1 MPTNLP
7 SPDKQDSAEA
17 TKLYFNRY
25 GRVPVEFLAN
35 EVTATVAFFESKGF
49 AQDAALSSAAV
60 ILDQAKADGVPVF
73 EILDTLKTFDQIE
86 LSGLVSEI
94 LNNNRPSTSSLG
106 YRDPNISVSSE
117 SRNIA
122 P

>member
-1 MPTNLP
+1 MQTNLP
-7 SPDKQDSAEA
+7 SPNKQDSADA

-25 GRVPVEFLAN
+25 GTGPVEFLAN

-49 AQDAALSSAAV
+49 DQDAALSSATV

-73 EILDTLKTFDQIE
+73 EILDTLQTFDQIG

-94 LNNNRPSTSSLG
+94 LNNNRPSSSSLG
-106 YRDPNISVSSE
+106 YRDPDVSVSTE

>member
-7 SPDKQDSAEA
+7 SPNKQDSAEA

-25 GRVPVEFLAN
+25 GRSPVEFLAN

-49 AQDAALSSAAV
+49 AQDAALNSAAV
-60 ILDQAKADGVPVF
+60 MLNQAKADGVPVF
-73 EILDTLKTFDQIE
+73 EILDTLKSFDQIE

-94 LNNNRPSTSSLG
+94 LNNDRPSTSSLG
-106 YRDPNISVSSE
+106 YRDPNVSVSSE
-117 SRNIA
+117 SRNIV

>member
-7 SPDKQDSAEA
+7 SPNKLDSAEA

-25 GRVPVEFLAN
+25 GTGPVEFLAN
-35 EVTATVAFFESKGF
+35 EVTATVSFFESKGF
-49 AQDAALSSAAV
+49 ANDAAISSAAV
-60 ILDQAKADGVPVF
+60 ILDQAKADGIPVF
-73 EILDTLKTFDQIE
+73 EILDTLETFDQIS

-106 YRDPNISVSSE
+106 YRDPTISASTE
-117 SRNIA
+117 IRNIA

>member
-1 MPTNLP
+1 MQTNLP
-7 SPDKQDSAEA
+7 SPNKQDSAEA

-25 GRVPVEFLAN
+25 GRGPIEFLAN
-35 EVTATVAFFESKGF
+35 EVTAAVSFFELKGF
-49 AQDAALSSAAV
+49 DQDAALSSATV
-60 ILDQAKADGVPVF
+60 ILDQAKADGIAVF
-73 EILDTLKTFDQIE
+73 KILDTLQTFDQIG

-94 LNNNRPSTSSLG
+94 LNNNRPSSSSLG
-106 YRDPNISVSSE
+106 YRDSDVSVSTE

>member
-7 SPDKQDSAEA
+7 SPIKLDSADA

-25 GRVPVEFLAN
+25 GTGPVEFLAN

-49 AQDAALSSAAV
+49 DQDAALSSATV

-73 EILDTLKTFDQIE
+73 EILDTLQTFDQIG

-94 LNNNRPSTSSLG
+94 LNNNRPSSSSLG
-106 YRDPNISVSSE
+106 YRDPDVSVSTE

>member
-7 SPDKQDSAEA
+7 SPNKQDSAEA

-25 GRVPVEFLAN
+25 GRGPVEFLAN
-35 EVTATVAFFESKGF
+35 EVTAAVAFFESKGF

-106 YRDPNISVSSE
+106 YKDPSISVSSE